1 MTRSSFYTGAC
12 SVLIGVAVYATA
24 LHVTPLIIASATL
37 LCILA
42 YSEYAHST
50 VRRSVD
56 LKQSLS
62 ILVVIVPLIVA
73 YLGTFTPPHRVHSR
87 PRLVC
92 SELAVNQAQHHWE
105 DRGHG
110 GRGYIK
116 GATRAGR
123 RHLRSVLLG

>member
-24 LHVTPLIIASATL
+24 LHVTPLIIASAML

-62 ILVVIVPLIVA
+62 ILVVIVLLIVA
-73 YLGTFTPPHRVHSR
+73 YLGTFTHLTAFILGLVSCALSWLSI
-87 PRLVC
+87 RL
-92 SELAVNQAQHHWE
+92 NTT
-105 DRGHG
+105 G
-110 GRGYIK
+110 K
-116 GATRAGR
+116 TAGTEAE
-123 RHLRSVLLG
+123 GT